1 MADLQKIVYLTDAQY
16 STLVTNGTITI
27 GDTTINYSPN
37 DLYLTPSN
45 AGGSVPSGGTTG
57 QVLTKASNADGDLVW
72 GNQLKMTTITESG
85 TATQTALSSGL
96 YYDLG
101 WRYESTI
108 TLSNSINKSDLEGGK
123 IGNIQIY
130 SKFLSDTEEGTFDLN
145 TNAINRP
152 TLYGVQGSGT
162 VRTISVSN
170 SDIALI
176 SFNPGTGSTIST
188 ITIYSKV
195 QNIIGAGAT
204 HYVEFNIIK

>member
-1 MADLQKIVYLTDAQY
+1 MDLQKIVYLTDAQY
-16 STLVTNGTITI
+16 SDLIANGSITVGTETIY
-27 GDTTINYSPN
+27 YSAN

-45 AGGSVPSGGTTG
+45 AGGSVPTGGTTG

-72 GNQLKMTTITESG
+72 GNQLEMTTITESG
-85 TATQTALSSGL
+85 TATQSALSSGS

-101 WRYESTI
+101 WRYQSTI

-162 VRTISVSN
+162 VRTISVN
-170 SDIALI
+170 TSDIALI

-195 QNIIGAGAT
+195 QNIITTGST